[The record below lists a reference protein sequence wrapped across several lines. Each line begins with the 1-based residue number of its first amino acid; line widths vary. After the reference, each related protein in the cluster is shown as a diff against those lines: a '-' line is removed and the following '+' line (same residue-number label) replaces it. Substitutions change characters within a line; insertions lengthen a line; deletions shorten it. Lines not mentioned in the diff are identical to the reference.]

1 MKDAPLPFSSDIDA
15 PEDTASQAVS
25 SALAVAAR
33 RKGSIALG
41 LAASLALGLLFVAQS
56 IDEYTSHL
64 SLIVDLKQVGLGAT
78 SQFDAPLS
86 FETDAIDSQ
95 ALLLPSDRMGGRV
108 IEDLDLIHDA
118 RFLHPPRSGLA
129 TVAAFL
135 RDRALQTLRGLGVAS
150 RTLDFDS
157 APPEVQRRLLLK
169 RLNDHLNV
177 ARRPHTYVLSLD
189 YTDPDPALAQAI
201 AAAYA
206 AAYLDD
212 QLTSRFD
219 GSRRAASWLQS
230 RTAEIKQK
238 ADDAVQIAEAY
249 RVRHR
254 LTATSGR
261 LINEQ
266 SLNDSN
272 AELSTARNELNSAA
286 AKYALLT
293 SLVDSHDY
301 AGSTL
306 DALNSPIISALRAKY
321 LDASKTYADI
331 SSRLGAEH
339 EAALKAHNEMAE
351 YEALIFQELTRLRAS
366 YESEVRIA
374 TQRVA
379 ALEASLE
386 NTRQAS
392 ESDATALS
400 TLRALEQEA
409 STYQGLYSVYLQKTQ
424 DLVQQTT
431 MPISN
436 ARIVNDADFPL
447 LPSRPKTFLIL
458 LASSV
463 LGIVLGGALAAL
475 QELRE
480 RGFRT
485 ARQARDELGFEF
497 VSYVP
502 QAPVSSNKS
511 RSARPSLPSP
521 PTDKRNLFRT
531 KDSRLASVLHE
542 PLSPFAEALRSVKL
556 AHEFR
561 LGGSHPV
568 VIGFVSA
575 LPGEGRSTMAKNFAT
590 LLAAQDQA
598 VLLIDCDFRNP
609 GLTRALTP
617 AAPGGLL
624 ERLDDA
630 RASIDDFLCWEQGS
644 NLAFLPAAAA
654 GRAPDTADRLASPE
668 MTQLISHLQGRFPVI
683 VVDLAPIGELTDAS
697 AAAQF
702 VDGYQLIVEWAR
714 TPRATVSHAL
724 AASPLVS
731 AKIIGVSLNKVEVN
745 ELARFTGVDGRRS
758 RRRYLTVQARAPVRQ
773 LPSLGP

>member
-1 MKDAPLPFSSDIDA
+1 MRDIPAPFSSDIDA
-15 PEDTASQAVS
+15 PEDTASQAFS
-25 SALAVAAR
+25 SVLAVAAR
-33 RKGSIALG
+33 RKGAIALG
-41 LAASLALGLLFVAQS
+41 LAVSLALGLLFVVQS

-95 ALLLPSDRMGGRV
+95 ALLLQSDRTGARV
-108 IEDLDLIHDA
+108 IETLDLIHDA
-118 RFLHPPRSGLA
+118 RFVNPPRSGLA
-129 TVAAFL
+129 TVAAYL
-135 RDRALQTLRGLGVAS
+135 RARALQTLRALGVAL

-157 APPEVQRRLLLK
+157 APPDVQRRLLLK
-169 RLNDHLNV
+169 VLNDHLNV
-177 ARRPHTYVLSLD
+177 VRRPHTYVLSLD

-219 GSRRAASWLQS
+219 GSRRAVSWLQE

-238 ADDAVQIAEAY
+238 ADGAVEVAEAY

-254 LTATSGR
+254 LTASSGR

-266 SLNDSN
+266 SLNESN
-272 AELSTARNELNSAA
+272 SELSTARNELNSAE
-286 AKYALLT
+286 AKFALLR

-301 AGSTL
+301 TGSTL
-306 DALNSPIISALRAKY
+306 DTLNSPIISALRAKY
-321 LDASKTYADI
+321 LDASKTSTDI
-331 SSRLGAEH
+331 SSRLGADH
-339 EAALKAHNEMAE
+339 EAAVKARKEMVE
-351 YEALIFQELTRLRAS
+351 YDGLIFQEVARLLAS

-374 TQRVA
+374 SQRVA
-379 ALEASLE
+379 ALAASLE
-386 NTRQAS
+386 DTRLAS
-392 ESDATALS
+392 DKDATALS

-409 STYQGLYSVYLQKTQ
+409 TTYQGLYSVYLQKAQ

-436 ARIVNDADFPL
+436 ARIVNDADLPL
-447 LPSRPKTFLIL
+447 LPSRPRTFLVL

-463 LGIVLGGALAAL
+463 LGIVLGGALVAL

-502 QAPVSSNKS
+502 LAPVSSNKR
-511 RSARPSLPSP
+511 RSTRPALPVS
-521 PTDKRNLFRT
+521 PTDTRPRFR
-531 KDSRLASVLHE
+531 ASEPRWAGVLHE
-542 PLSPFAEALRSVKL
+542 PLSPFAEALRSMKL

-561 LGGSHPV
+561 LGAAHPV
-568 VIGFVSA
+568 VIGFVST
-575 LPGEGRSTMAKNFAT
+575 LPGEGRSTLAKNFAT
-590 LLAAQDQA
+590 LLAAHEQA
-598 VLLIDCDFRNP
+598 VLLIDCDLRNP
-609 GLTRALTP
+609 GLTQALTP
-617 AAPGGLL
+617 AASRGLL

-630 RASIDDFLCWEQGS
+630 QAPIDDFLHWEQDS

-668 MTQLISHLQGRFPVI
+668 MAQLISQLQSRFPVI
-683 VVDLAPIGELTDAS
+683 IVDLAPIGELTDAS

-702 VDGYQLIVEWAR
+702 VDGYQMIVEWAR
-714 TPRATVSHAL
+714 TPRAAVSYAL

-731 AKIIGVSLNKVEVN
+731 AKIVGVSLNKVEIDA
-745 ELARFTGVDGRRS
+745 LARFTGVPGRR
-758 RRRYLTVQARAPVRQ
+758 RPRRYLAADARPPVRQ
-773 LPSLGP
+773 LPSVGP